1 MSEFNI
7 DPSFSVYRL
16 VQRNNKNSELS
27 HRRTMSII
35 SYEIENASLV
45 DDASTVVFSSFQRMS
60 KFLPQEQRYR
70 RLADIAKHVYV
81 FGVPDADLPEIDNIT
96 YVPLKP
102 DDQLAREWF
111 LVSYGADYFSA
122 LATEEL
128 THIDDPDP
136 DRIFKG
142 VWTFD
147 LSLVSILHEWLSGL
161 VGLRFE
167 QRTSEHHD
175 LNNQLKLMGNTIGRM
190 AVRSL
195 EASKESDEVQSE
207 LRQLIETGVYP
218 ALQDL
223 KSEGKRATQE
233 LVETQLRALRS

>member
-7 DPSFSVYRL
+7 DPAFSVYRL
-16 VQRNNKNSELS
+16 VQRNNKNSVLN

-60 KFLPQEQRYR
+60 KFLPQEARYR
-70 RLADIAKHVYV
+70 RLADIARHVYV
-81 FGVPDADLPEIDNIT
+81 FGVPDTDLPEIENVT
-96 YVPLKP
+96 CVPLKP
-102 DDQLAREWF
+102 EDQLAKEWF
-111 LVSYGADYFSA
+111 LVSYSEDYFSA

-128 THIDDPDP
+128 TDIDDPDP
-136 DRIFKG
+136 ERIFKG

-167 QRTSEHHD
+167 QRTFESHD
-175 LNNQLKLMGNTIGRM
+175 LDNQLRLMGNTIGRM

-195 EASKESDEVQSE
+195 DTGNESEDVQKE
-207 LRQLIETGVYP
+207 LRKLIETGVYP
-218 ALQDL
+218 ALENL
-223 KSEGKRATQE
+223 KSEGKLATQE
-233 LVETQLRALRS
+233 LVETQLRALRT

>member
-7 DPSFSVYRL
+7 DPAFSVYRL
-16 VQRNNKNSELS
+16 VQRNNKNSVLN

-60 KFLPQEQRYR
+60 KFLPQETRYR
-70 RLADIAKHVYV
+70 QLAEIAKHVYV
-81 FGVPDADLPEIDNIT
+81 FGVPDTDLPQIENVT

-111 LVSYGADYFSA
+111 LVSYGKDYFSA

-128 THIDDPDP
+128 TDIDDPDP
-136 DRIFKG
+136 DRLFKG

-167 QRTSEHHD
+167 QRASENHD
-175 LNNQLKLMGNTIGRM
+175 LDNQLKLMGNTIGRM
-190 AVRSL
+190 TVRSL
-195 EASKESDEVQSE
+195 DTGSETDEVQDE
-207 LRQLIETGVYP
+207 LHQLIKTGVYP
-218 ALQDL
+218 ALENL

-233 LVETQLRALRS
+233 LVETQLRALRT

>member
-16 VQRNNKNSELS
+16 VQRNNQNSELS

-35 SYEIENASLV
+35 SYEIENASLI

-60 KFLPQEQRYR
+60 KFLPQEKRYR
-70 RLADIAKHVYV
+70 KLASIAKDVYV
-81 FGVPDADLPEIDNIT
+81 FGVPDVELPEIDNIT

-102 DDQLAREWF
+102 GDQLAKEWF
-111 LVSYGADYFSA
+111 LVSYGKDYFSA

-128 THIDDPDP
+128 TDIDDPDP
-136 DRIFKG
+136 DRVFKG

-147 LSLVSILHEWLSGL
+147 MSLVSILHEWLSGL
-161 VGLRFE
+161 VGMRFE
-167 QRTSEHHD
+167 QRTGEDHD
-175 LNNQLKLMGNTIGRM
+175 LNSQLKLMSHTIGRM
-190 AVRSL
+190 VIRTL
-195 EASKESDEVQSE
+195 EQGKEDKEVNQE
-207 LRQLIETGVYP
+207 LRTLVKSGLYP
-218 ALQDL
+218 AIQEL

-233 LVETQLRALRS
+233 LAETQLRAWRV

>member
-7 DPSFSVYRL
+7 DPTFSVYRL
-16 VQRNNKNSELS
+16 VQRNNKNSVLN

-45 DDASTVVFSSFQRMS
+45 DDASTVMFSSFQRMS
-60 KFLPQEQRYR
+60 KFLPQEARYR
-70 RLADIAKHVYV
+70 QLAQIAKHVYV
-81 FGVPDADLPEIDNIT
+81 FGVPDTELPEIENIT

-102 DDQLAREWF
+102 NDQLAREWF
-111 LVSYGADYFSA
+111 LVSYGKDYFSA

-128 THIDDPDP
+128 TNIDDPDP
-136 DRIFKG
+136 ERIFKG

-167 QRTSEHHD
+167 QRQSEDHD

-195 EASKESDEVQSE
+195 NNSKETDEVQDE
-207 LRQLIETGVYP
+207 LRKLIETGVYP
-218 ALQDL
+218 AVEDL
-223 KSEGKRATQE
+223 KHEGKRATQE
-233 LVETQLRALRS
+233 LVETQLRALRN